1 MREHRPHLDN
11 QRIEP
16 SLIITLLSAPWE
28 LLMIFFNQNIL
39 RKLRHREI
47 SCLATQLGSI
57 PPKEVP
63 VTVFSSFFSQ
73 DTFMFQFVMDFRCFF
88 PFFLFALEGVRQKL

>member
-1 MREHRPHLDN
+1 MREYGPHLDN

-28 LLMIFFNQNIL
+28 LLTIFLNQNIL

-63 VTVFSSFFSQ
+63 GFFKKTQHYPQVSLVKIHLG
-73 DTFMFQFVMDFRCFF
+73 FN
-88 PFFLFALEGVRQKL
+88 L